1 MADTSFFDKK
11 MALPV
16 SRREALRGGLV
27 ASAAAAVA
35 GIAGHQ
41 VAAATVPTP
50 VKEAAAA
57 NLPGP
62 QPPFAVPKIA
72 REEWARK
79 IAELDQSG
87 KWSPRP
93 LLGDPLA
100 AAPSAP
106 YDVTIASEITPSVD
120 LASLS
125 GKVDKINEN
134 LERITSLLDRMLS
147 PKATTAS
154 DPLLQPQVSALMKL
168 IVDEHGHVL
177 SLRDRR
183 GRDIGNVTAV
193 EYWQDPVERYDSIF
207 PHANDPCLKTVAKAN
222 IEIRLI
228 AQLLSFNQQSFDAAK
243 HTFLRPCFNGR
254 LGAQTHDG
262 EAIVTAEMTRSGRSA
277 SAYDQATSSQL
288 IAQVEIIVERKQPTG
303 DEAASMRQAWV
314 REFGD
319 PNDPKVAAE
328 IEKCV
333 QELHGTGPN
342 RNGDI
347 FKTGRQ
353 MGKSQAIRHEQELQ
367 RQREIAMLQLSMGGQ
382 ISRTTALNTLG
393 LDYADEQ
400 KRLHEEMRRQAETE
414 LQAAMSEVS
423 FTTGTPS
430 NA

>member
-1 MADTSFFDKK
+1 
-11 MALPV
+11 
-16 SRREALRGGLV
+16 
-27 ASAAAAVA
+27 
-35 GIAGHQ
+35 
-41 VAAATVPTP
+41 
-50 VKEAAAA
+50 
-57 NLPGP
+57 
-62 QPPFAVPKIA
+62 
-72 REEWARK
+72 
-79 IAELDQSG
+79 
-87 KWSPRP
+87 
-93 LLGDPLA
+93 
-100 AAPSAP
+100 
-106 YDVTIASEITPSVD
+106 
-120 LASLS
+120 
-125 GKVDKINEN
+125 
-134 LERITSLLDRMLS
+134 MLS